1 VSGFGGFPREGVR
14 FLADLREHNEREWF
28 TANRDRYQS
37 ALLEPARDLVEA
49 IGAEVARAG
58 IDANADPRVGG
69 SIFRINRDTRFSKD
83 KRPYKDH
90 LDLWFW
96 QGPGP
101 SRSRPGYFFR
111 LTPEALF
118 LGAGMH
124 DFEPP
129 LLERYRAAVA
139 DERRGAALAKAVAQ
153 VERAGYEVGGRG
165 YKRVPAGYD
174 VPDDRAPLLLHR
186 GLYAG
191 IELPHPGELHTPKL
205 PRFCVS
211 HFRKL
216 RPLQDAVV
224 ELVDG

>member
-1 VSGFGGFPREGVR
+1 MSAVEGFPREGVR
-14 FLADLREHNEREWF
+14 FLADLREHNDRDWF
-28 TANRDRYQS
+28 AANRDTYEN

-49 IGAEVARAG
+49 VGPELARAG

-96 QGPGP
+96 QGTGP

-111 LTPEALF
+111 LTPAALF

-124 DFEPP
+124 DFERP
-129 LLERYRAAVA
+129 LLERYRAAVVD
-139 DERRGAALAKAVAQ
+139 DERGAALSRAVAQ
-153 VERAGYEVGGRG
+153 VQRAGYEIGGRT
-165 YKRVPAGYD
+165 YKRLPAGLD
-174 VPDDRAPLLLHR
+174 APDDRAPLLLHS

-191 IELPHPGELHTPKL
+191 IELPHPDELHTPAL
-205 PRFCVS
+205 ARYCVS

-216 RPLQDAVV
+216 RPLQDWLV
-224 ELVDG
+224 ELVDR